1 MASRVSPGFSVVDMI
16 SSFYAEKF
24 SDLSHLLHNIIHLS
38 YTDFLTHTTFFVIS
52 GHQKDSCRYCSLVMS
67 REVFFVSEGHRKGQ
81 LPFSQGKL
89 IL

>member
-1 MASRVSPGFSVVDMI
+1 MASRVSPGFAVVDLI

-52 GHQKDSCRYCSLVMS
+52 GHQKDSCCSLVIF

>member
-52 GHQKDSCRYCSLVMS
+52 GHQKDSCLFLKVSLYC
-67 REVFFVSEGHRKGQ
+67 RKRAVFIWQ
-81 LPFSQGKL
+81 NFSANAAKQ
-89 IL
+89 